1 MSRAGWERQALN
13 SIQSVLGHTDPKL
26 ASHLAGF
33 SRLAS
38 GEEMPAHEWERSPLR
53 HPPYRRRSPPA
64 PRKSAVPRSRPAASR
79 DPDLASHLR
88 HFDHRRSDSQQ
99 RRSGR
104 VPPYI
109 WNLRRLAPGRRA
121 EAWAATKTPARGHR
135 ASGSGLAAIRY
146 DPQDTQPSDIDL
158 WQREIIVR
166 GRAGKPGR
174 PLSPRR
180 AG

>member
-13 SIQSVLGHTDPKL
+13 SIQSMLGHTDPKL

-33 SRLAS
+33 SRLAPS
-38 GEEMPAHEWERSPLR
+38 EEMPAHEGCGHRCAT
-53 HPPYRRRSPPA
+53 RRTAAARA
-64 PRKSAVPRSRPAASR
+64 GAAEKRVPRSRPAASR

-88 HFDHRRSDSQQ
+88 HFDHRRGDSQQ
-99 RRSGR
+99 PRSGR
-104 VPPYI
+104 MPPSI
-109 WNLRRLAPGRRA
+109 WNLRRVAPGRRA